1 MNFKFFSF
9 FWIFV
14 FSVIAPKLFAQNAV
28 LKVSES
34 HIEKVFPDEVFL
46 EFLIYSESEK
56 GSVPIENIEAIIRNE
71 LIKNQIDPKR
81 FLPSGN
87 IRSLNQNYRK
97 YRIYLID
104 KKEYLTIYPFLF
116 KNPFIQSLQVTKTI
130 FKKQTLTNLQEKMV
144 LNLWEKSEQSARILA
159 QVANK
164 KTSDILEIDATQVFN
179 ENKTQRNKDNQ
190 IGNLIEEE
198 FKNAIQIHFKLHKDS
213 IKNPNAISKITVI
226 GTAQEFFTAQNA
238 EINFDLFNNELKKS
252 EVQLSQLLQKTIQK
266 CNELSIQ
273 NQNVF
278 YLQDEYEDVIRFRIE
293 NLNDQQLNGLIEYLG
308 ANKNILNLKI
318 KHFTSNENIQ
328 SQNMLFSR
336 ALQDARQKAN
346 KFAFLIGKNIEKI
359 IEMESLNPIESTYT
373 NEPDWSSQYTLEE
386 WREKCMVLLQ
396 KKIKVSFTAE

>member
-1 MNFKFFSF
+1 MNFKSILL
-9 FWIFV
+9 FWFLV
-14 FSVIAPKLFAQNAV
+14 SGSIAKELQAQNAV
-28 LKVSES
+28 LKISEH
-34 HIEKVFPDEVFL
+34 HIEKAFPDEVFL

-56 GSVPIENIEAIIRNE
+56 GSVPIENIEAIVRNE

-97 YRIYLID
+97 YRIHLID
-104 KKEYLTIYPFLF
+104 KKEYLIIYPFLF

-130 FKKQTLTNLQEKMV
+130 YKKQTLVNLQEKMV
-144 LNLWEKSEQSARILA
+144 LRLWEKSQQSARILA

-198 FKNAIQIHFKLHKDS
+198 FKNAIQIQFKLHKDS
-213 IKNPNAISKITVI
+213 IKNPNSISKITVI
-226 GTAQEFFTAQNA
+226 GSAQEFFATQNA

-278 YLQDEYEDVIRFRIE
+278 YFQDEYEDIIRFRME
-293 NLNDQQLNGLIEYLG
+293 HLNDQQLSGLIEYLG
-308 ANKNILNLKI
+308 ANKNILNLRI
-318 KHFTSNENIQ
+318 KHNLVNDNFQNEN
-328 SQNMLFSR
+328 MLCAR

-359 IEMESLNPIESTYT
+359 MEIESLNPDESSYT
-373 NEPDWSSQYTLEE
+373 NEPDWSSQYSIEE
-386 WREKCMVLLQ
+386 WREKCLVLLQ